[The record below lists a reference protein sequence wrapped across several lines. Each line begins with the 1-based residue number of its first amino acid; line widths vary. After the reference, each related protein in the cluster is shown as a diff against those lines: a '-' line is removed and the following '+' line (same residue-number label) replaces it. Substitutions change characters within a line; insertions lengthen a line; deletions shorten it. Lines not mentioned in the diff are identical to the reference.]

1 MNKSKT
7 KKNNKNNIKFLIDII
22 NDYERKSQNK
32 NNQHNHHNHHNLI
45 KLRLKD
51 YSRKEG
57 EYLII
62 ISSIKKFIAKDIYND
77 EDMEEDDGKEYI
89 QFDAFKIDYITNKNI
104 FVDKSQPWNFNEK
117 NLIVPDLKND
127 LNQSQNLYKDWV
139 LLKRNC
145 SSQVKVEDISET
157 ITKEEEN
164 LISYYEN
171 KFLKIGNDEE
181 FLWVYDMM
189 IICTPIYYSKQLQV
203 DSQVKLDITIFI
215 GLLMFHHIIIE

>member
-89 QFDAFKIDYITNKNI
+89 QFDAFKID
-104 FVDKSQPWNFNEK
+104 
-117 NLIVPDLKND
+117 
-127 LNQSQNLYKDWV
+127 
-139 LLKRNC
+139 
-145 SSQVKVEDISET
+145 
-157 ITKEEEN
+157 
-164 LISYYEN
+164 
-171 KFLKIGNDEE
+171 
-181 FLWVYDMM
+181 
-189 IICTPIYYSKQLQV
+189 
-203 DSQVKLDITIFI
+203 
-215 GLLMFHHIIIE
+215 